1 MNILA
6 IILAGTIA
14 LSLGILYPMTSLA
27 QEDKQS
33 EEQLPD
39 QIDVP
44 MNLTL
49 KLKDGGNEEVNA
61 TESKDVTVN
70 LMVQTGKEGSPTEIP
85 IIAKV
90 SNDTSVQDL
99 ELCAVVQGANEM
111 CNSVEDL
118 VKASEENSEDSQANA
133 TESNKSSNET
143 SSSDNSTEN
152 GENEDN

>member
-14 LSLGILYPMTSLA
+14 LSLGISYPMMSLA
-27 QEDKQS
+27 QQPQS
-33 EEQLPD
+33 EELPD

-61 TESKDVTVN
+61 TEAKDVTVN
-70 LMVQTGKEGSPTEIP
+70 LKVQTGQDGSPTEIP
-85 IIAKV
+85 ITAKV

-99 ELCAVVQGANEM
+99 ELCAIVQEGNEM
-111 CNSVEDL
+111 CNSLEDL
-118 VKASEENSEDSQANA
+118 MKASEDQ
-133 TESNKSSNET
+133 SNGTPSDE
-143 SSSDNSTEN
+143 SSDESSGSGNSTEN
-152 GENEDN
+152 EDEDN

>member
-14 LSLGILYPMTSLA
+14 LSLGISYPMMSLA
-27 QEDKQS
+27 QEDTQS

-44 MNLTL
+44 MNLSL

-70 LMVQTGKEGSPTEIP
+70 LMVQTGKDGSPTEIP
-85 IIAKV
+85 ITAKV
-90 SNDTSVQDL
+90 SNDTTVQDL
-99 ELCAVVQGANEM
+99 ELCAIVQEGNEM
-111 CNSVEDL
+111 CNSLEDL
-118 VKASEENSEDSQANA
+118 VKAPEENQ
-133 TESNKSSNET
+133 SNQT
-143 SSSDNSTEN
+143 SSDESSSSGNSTDN
-152 GENEDN
+152 GEDN

>member
-14 LSLGILYPMTSLA
+14 LSLGISYPMTSLA

-70 LMVQTGKEGSPTEIP
+70 LLVQTGKEGSPTEIP
-85 IIAKV
+85 ITAKV
-90 SNDTSVQDL
+90 SNDTTVQDL
-99 ELCAVVQGANEM
+99 ELCAIVQEGNEM
-111 CNSVEDL
+111 CNSLEDL
-118 VKASEENSEDSQANA
+118 VKAPEENQ
-133 TESNKSSNET
+133 SNET
-143 SSSDNSTEN
+143 SSDESSSSGNSTDN
-152 GENEDN
+152 GEDN

>member
-6 IILAGTIA
+6 IIFVGTIA
-14 LSLGILYPMTSLA
+14 LSLGISYPLMSLA
-27 QEDKQS
+27 QQDTQS

-61 TESKDVTVN
+61 TESNDVTVN
-70 LMVQTGKEGSPTEIP
+70 LMVQTGKDGSPTEIP
-85 IIAKV
+85 ITAKV
-90 SNDTSVQDL
+90 SNDTTVQDL
-99 ELCAVVQGANEM
+99 ELCAIVQGGDEM

-118 VKASEENSEDSQANA
+118 VKASEESSEDNQSNA
-133 TESNKSSNET
+133 TESDESSDET